1 MSQAII
7 VKSGNV
13 TKSYVDSGLNLK
25 VDKVEGKNLS
35 TNDYTSDDKAKVN
48 NISMY
53 GNGNTSVG
61 IESQALYGNSTAL
74 GNSSGAQAS
83 NSTAI
88 GSGSV
93 ALNNSVA
100 VGRLS
105 QVNHIYG
112 TAVGSSSSVT
122 HPYGVAI
129 GCNSLSAGYY
139 AVALGYESV
148 ANSINVVSVGS
159 GDSTKQSY
167 TRRIINVTDPENNQ
181 DAATKNYVD
190 NAIVTA
196 INRITNADEVSY

>member
-7 VKSGNV
+7 VKTGNV

-53 GNGNTSVG
+53 GNGNTSAG
-61 IESQALYGNSTAL
+61 IESQALYGNSTAF

-93 ALNNSVA
+93 ALNDSVA
-100 VGRLS
+100 VGRSS

-112 TAVGSSSSVT
+112 TAVGSNSLVT

-148 ANSINVVSVGS
+148 ANSINVV
-159 GDSTKQSY
+159 
-167 TRRIINVTDPENNQ
+167 R
-181 DAATKNYVD
+181 
-190 NAIVTA
+190 VTA
-196 INRITNADEVSY
+196 QNNHIHVES